1 MQTKLTTMSTSINQ
15 ILRPYEKGKSCIV
28 LQGRS
33 LYDLELNSTGRPQPL
48 IEILRSQALGC
59 HNLVVVQ
66 YSRSSGITYDLS
78 ELNNSEQSGVRSVL
92 NNLGI
97 KNQSGQ
103 RQQGG
108 EEDEFVTVLRSLLKL
123 GMQANEPKMRD
134 GKPLRFL
141 ILIEFPEHLLPQ
153 LNNGTHT
160 VEQIIS
166 IELALR
172 LSYSLGYRK
181 SQNYTVLVESR
192 AGLMDSFIYQ
202 NIETV
207 TLSQPTAEEKL
218 PFLETLMQHYNNA
231 VAAEG
236 LTKEIIANLSSGTP
250 NRSLESILLSS
261 ERTGEPY
268 SENDLTEKKQADII
282 SLSEGTLEMLD
293 NSRVKST
300 RLAGVTIQKPLQ
312 ILMRIVKGL
321 KNGEKN
327 IPRNICLCGAPSTGK
342 TVLALLA
349 AASTGVPA
357 FNLVSPKS
365 QWVGETERKTK
376 IMLNLLKQLG
386 GIGIIDEL
394 ELQFPMDRSQSS
406 NDSGVTQNLIGQLQ
420 SFLADTSMAGKTLLL
435 GTSNRPN
442 AISEAMRQRWIILPV
457 FMPLAQDYPEI
468 ITSIALELNP
478 LFDSQFS
485 DPKIMDSAKRFYD
498 AGAAPRE
505 IREALIA
512 SQAVLDGALG
522 MEHIEFASYDIIPVG
537 SQIAGIFSDYVAM
550 NYCRNN
556 SFLPWWDA
564 KRNAPNPEYPYP
576 DYIKAV
582 LTDEDFVDQQKLQQ
596 HIREL
601 QPHANV

>member
-1 MQTKLTTMSTSINQ
+1 MSTSINQ

-33 LYDLELNSTGRPQPL
+33 LYDLELNSTDRPQPL
-48 IEILRSQALGC
+48 IEILRSQALAC

-78 ELNNSEQSGVRSVL
+78 ELNNSEQSEVRSVL
-92 NNLGI
+92 NHLGI

-123 GMQANEPKMRD
+123 GVQANEPKMRD

-141 ILIEFPEHLLPQ
+141 ILIEFPEHLLPH

-192 AGLMDSFIYQ
+192 AGLMDSLIYQ

-218 PFLETLMQHYNNA
+218 PFLETMMQRYNNA

-268 SENDLTEKKQADII
+268 SENDLTERKQADIV
-282 SLSEGTLEMLD
+282 SLSEGTLEMID
-293 NSRVKST
+293 NSRVKNT

>member
-1 MQTKLTTMSTSINQ
+1 MSTSINQ

-33 LYDLELNSTGRPQPL
+33 LYDLELNSTGKLQPL
-48 IEILRSQALGC
+48 IEILRSQALAS
-59 HNLVVVQ
+59 HHLVMVQ

-78 ELNNSEQSGVRSVL
+78 DLKSSEQSEVTSVL

-97 KNQSGQ
+97 KNKSGQ

-108 EEDEFVTVLRSLLKL
+108 EEDEFVSVLRSLLKL
-123 GMQANEPKMRD
+123 GMQTNEPRIQD
-134 GKPLRFL
+134 GTPLRFL
-141 ILIEFPEHLLPQ
+141 ILIEFPEHLLPH

-160 VEQIIS
+160 VEQVIS

-181 SQNYTVLVESR
+181 SQNYTVLSESR
-192 AGLMDSFIYQ
+192 AGLMDSLIYQ

-207 TLSQPTAEEKL
+207 TLSQPTTEEKL
-218 PFLETLMQHYNNA
+218 PFLEALMQRYNNA
-231 VAAEG
+231 VFSEG
-236 LTKEIIANLSSGTP
+236 LSKEIIANLSSGTP
-250 NRSLESILLSS
+250 NRSLESILRSS
-261 ERTGEPY
+261 ERTGEKY
-268 SENDLTEKKQADII
+268 SETDLTEKKQADII
-282 SLSEGTLEMLD
+282 SLSEGTLEMID

-300 RLAGVTIQKPLQ
+300 RLAGVTIQKPLK
-312 ILMRIVKGL
+312 ILMRIVQGL

-342 TVLALLA
+342 TLLALLA

-365 QWVGETERKTK
+365 QWVGETERRTK

-457 FMPLAQDYPEI
+457 LMPLAQDYPEI
-468 ITSIALELNP
+468 IASIALELNP
-478 LFDSQFS
+478 LFDIHFS
-485 DPKIMDSAKRFYD
+485 DPKIADSAKRFFES
-498 AGAAPRE
+498 GAAPRE
-505 IREALIA
+505 IREALIS
-512 SQAVLDGALG
+512 SQAVLNGALG
-522 MEHIEFASYDIIPVG
+522 VEHIEFASYDIIPGG
-537 SQIAGIFSDYVAM
+537 SEVAGIFSDYVAL

-564 KRNAPNPEYPYP
+564 KRNAPDPEYPYP

-582 LTDEDFVDQQKLQQ
+582 LTDDNFVDHTKLQQ
-596 HIREL
+596 QIREL
-601 QPHANV
+601 HPHANV

>member
-1 MQTKLTTMSTSINQ
+1 MSTSINQ

-33 LYDLELNSTGRPQPL
+33 LYDLELNSTDRPQPL
-48 IEILRSQALGC
+48 IEILRSQALAC

-78 ELNNSEQSGVRSVL
+78 ELNNSEQSEVRSVL
-92 NNLGI
+92 NHLGI

-123 GMQANEPKMRD
+123 GVQANEPKMRD

-141 ILIEFPEHLLPQ
+141 ILIEFPEHLLPH

-192 AGLMDSFIYQ
+192 AGLMDSLIYQ

-218 PFLETLMQHYNNA
+218 PFLETMMQRYNNA
-231 VAAEG
+231 VAEEG

-268 SENDLTEKKQADII
+268 SENDLTERKQADIV
-282 SLSEGTLEMLD
+282 SLSEGTLEMID

-365 QWVGETERKTK
+365 QWVGETERRTK

-457 FMPLAQDYPEI
+457 FMPLAKDYPEI
-468 ITSIALELNP
+468 IASIALELNP
-478 LFDSQFS
+478 LFDSHFP
-485 DPKIMDSAKRFYD
+485 DPIIMDSANRFYQ

-522 MEHIEFASYDIIPVG
+522 IEHIEFASYDIIPSG
-537 SQIAGIFSDYVAM
+537 SQIAGIFSDYVAL

-564 KRNAPNPEYPYP
+564 SQNAPDPEYPYP

-582 LTDEDFVDQQKLQQ
+582 LTDENFVDQQKLQQ
-596 HIREL
+596 QIREL

>member
-1 MQTKLTTMSTSINQ
+1 MSASVNQ
-15 ILRPYEKGKSCIV
+15 ILRPYETGKSCIV

-48 IEILRSQALGC
+48 IEILRSQALAR

-66 YSRSSGITYDLS
+66 YSRSSGITYDVS
-78 ELNNSEQSGVRSVL
+78 ELNNSEQSAVKSVL

-103 RQQGG
+103 RQHGG
-108 EEDEFVTVLRSLLKL
+108 EEDEFVMVLRSLLKL
-123 GMQANEPKMRD
+123 GMQTNEPKMRE
-134 GKPLRFL
+134 GKSLRFL
-141 ILIEFPEHLLPQ
+141 ILIEFPEHLLPH

-160 VEQIIS
+160 VEQITS

-181 SQNYTVLVESR
+181 SQNYTVLAESR
-192 AGLMDSFIYQ
+192 AGLMDSLIYQ

-207 TLSQPTAEEKL
+207 TLAQPTAEEKL
-218 PFLETLMQHYNNA
+218 PFLETLMQRYQHA
-231 VAAEG
+231 VPADG
-236 LTKEIIANLSSGTP
+236 LTREIVANLSSGTP

-261 ERTGEPY
+261 EKTGDAY
-268 SENDLTEKKQADII
+268 SEHDLTEKKQTDIVA
-282 SLSEGTLEMLD
+282 LSEGTLEMID
-293 NSRVKST
+293 NSRVKSA

-312 ILMRIVKGL
+312 ILMRIVRGL
-321 KNGEKN
+321 KSGEKN

-342 TVLALLA
+342 TVLALMA

-394 ELQFPMDRSQSS
+394 ELQFPMDRNQSS

-442 AISEAMRQRWIILPV
+442 AISEAMRQRWIVLPV
-457 FMPLAQDYPEI
+457 LMPLAQDYPEI
-468 ITSIALELNP
+468 ITSIASELNP
-478 LFDSQFS
+478 EFDSPFS
-485 DPKIMDSAKRFYD
+485 DPQIVASATRFYES
-498 AGAAPRE
+498 GAAPRE

-512 SQAVLDGALG
+512 SQAVISGKLG
-522 MEHIEFASYDIIPVG
+522 IEHVVFASYDIIPG
-537 SQIAGIFSDYVAM
+537 SSQLAGIFSDYVAL

-556 SFLPWWDA
+556 SFLPWWNA
-564 KRNAPNPEYPYP
+564 AQNAPDTAYPYP

-582 LTDEDFVDQQKLQQ
+582 LNDDHRIDQQKLQQ
-596 HIREL
+596 QIKEL
-601 QPHANV
+601 QPHVNV